1 MEPLHCIYSVSM
13 LSGQHT
19 TLMPDYTFKFII
31 EVSSYLSTDQMHT
44 LCYSPAQSIPCQNF
58 FNKDQELLWTQLRM
72 LLWPIYSF
80 VESFE
85 QLIEGLISAVQSVFR
100 IDVLDFLPP
109 GSHHHQ
115 DVPLKLEIILLDDNM
130 LTALTMEVSMHDYK
144 MIPASSEAIQ
154 TLLKKSTVQT
164 QDECCSICL
173 EGLDINVYT
182 MPCNHMFHHQCI
194 VTWLQNS
201 HMCPLCRYP
210 LPLQKL

>member
-1 MEPLHCIYSVSM
+1 M

-31 EVSSYLSTDQMHT
+31 EISSYLSTDQMHT
-44 LCYSPAQSIPCQNF
+44 LCYSPPQSIPCQNF

-100 IDVLDFLPP
+100 IEVLDFLPP

-173 EGLDINVYT
+173 EGLDINAYK

-210 LPLQKL
+210 LPSANCLKL